1 MASKQ
6 PIYETVAVTQF
17 KTVSKT
23 LKLEKCKK
31 KSSNLLE
38 IDSW

>member
-6 PIYETVAVTQF
+6 PIYETVLVTQS
-17 KTVSKT
+17 KTISKT
-23 LKLEKCKK
+23 LKLEKCEK
-31 KSSNLLE
+31 KSSDLLD